1 MMNRKGTILCAV
13 VLGVLLLAAA
23 GCGGGKTAATPG
35 PATRVG
41 TSGTFGATGVTGNAG
56 PSSGSNGPT
65 GTNTTASGLGALAS
79 ASNCLQL
86 AHLGSALSAAFTGSN
101 ANVQKQA
108 ALIQQFADHT
118 PSDIRADFETL
129 AGAYAKIA
137 NALKGV
143 NLSSGQRPSAAV
155 IARLTSLSTQI
166 NQASLSKASQ
176 HIATWAAQNCH
187 A

>member
-1 MMNRKGTILCAV
+1 MTNRTGTILCAA
-13 VLGVLLLAAA
+13 VLGALLLAAA
-23 GCGGGKTAATPG
+23 GCGGGKSAARTIPTHSTG
-35 PATRVG
+35 QT
-41 TSGTFGATGVTGNAG
+41 GATGATGHMG
-56 PSSGSNGPT
+56 PTGVGPT

-86 AHLGSALSAAFTGSN
+86 SHLGSALSAAFTGSN

-108 ALIQQFADHT
+108 ALIKQFADHT

-129 AGAYAKIA
+129 AGAYTKIA
-137 NALKGV
+137 TAVKGV
-143 NLSSGQRPSAAV
+143 NLSSGQTPSAAV
-155 IARLTSLSTQI
+155 LARLASLSTQI
-166 NQASLSKASQ
+166 NQAALTRASQ